1 MQPDSLNPAK
11 ARKAANHPQRPGE
24 ACRAAPGTRRVAID
38 RGKCEGKGD
47 CVEVCPYGVFEV
59 GRITAADFAALTIVG
74 KIKSLAHRRQT
85 AYTPRLDACQA
96 CGMCVVACPESAI
109 TLR

>member
-1 MQPDSLNPAK
+1 MPPESLNPAK
-11 ARKAANHPQRPGE
+11 ARTAAKHPQRPGE
-24 ACRAAPGTRRVAID
+24 DCRAAPGTRRVVID

-59 GRITAADFAALTIVG
+59 GRITDADFAALTILG
-74 KIKSLAHRRQT
+74 KVKSLAHRRKT
-85 AYTPRLDACQA
+85 AYTPKLDACQA

-109 TLR
+109 ALR